1 MNDNQTFFGN
11 SRSRIISQGIMVM
24 LCIVLIAFFM
34 PKERNLGFSEPEC
47 NSIWTGEDV
56 KANFYFEV
64 EKNDRQIKAEKDSIL
79 KNAKP
84 LFRHDREIGTFQ
96 SRALGTDI
104 NNIVSAGTK
113 PIVAAQI
120 SNGYR
125 RKLQELYRRGIVAD
139 NEIAEIREKEHGMIR
154 IADGDKEPEMEL
166 PNAVSE
172 SEAYALLLESDSTN
186 IIPAVFDFKKYIKP
200 NYIYEE
206 KITEA
211 RIEKEFAG
219 ISKTLAIVRKN
230 QTIIEDGQ
238 MIDSLTYWKLNR
250 YFQLLQEEEHE
261 KASSNWFRIFIGQIA
276 FIILAMFSLLTYLYI
291 YRNDVVRNTNK
302 FIFTILAATLFPVLV
317 GITGNDHAS
326 DVFMLPFAI
335 VPMLLCLFIDHTTAF
350 VTHMTSVVICSLMLA
365 SPYEFLLLQL
375 MAGNAAILTLRE
387 LSSRSQM
394 FRCVIITFLTYSI
407 VYLCYELVVES
418 SLESMNYRMY
428 IYFIISALLMLFIYP
443 LMFIVEKAFGFISNV
458 TLIELSNLNS
468 KILQRMS
475 QEAPGTF
482 QHSMQ
487 VGNLAA
493 EAARAVDANSLEVR
507 TGALYHDLGK
517 LEEPIYFTE
526 NQNGGISPHDK
537 LNPLESAKRI
547 IGHVT
552 RGLAM
557 AEKEKLPKKIRE
569 FITTH
574 HGLSKTGY
582 FYITYKNEHPDEE
595 IDERLFQYPGP
606 RPTTKEQAILM
617 MADCVEAASHSLK
630 EYTEEEIEKMVNNI
644 IDARVADKELSLSP
658 LTFQDIDTIKNV
670 FKKRLMAIYHTRI
683 SYPSEKKKEQ

>member
-1 MNDNQTFFGN
+1 MKDSHTFFGN

-24 LCIVLIAFFM
+24 ICIVLISFFM
-34 PKERNLGFSEPEC
+34 PKERSLGFAEPEC

-64 EKNDRQIKAEKDSIL
+64 EKNDWHIKAEKDSIL
-79 KNAKP
+79 KNSKP
-84 LFRHDREIGTFQ
+84 LFRHDKEIGAFQ
-96 SRALGTDI
+96 CRTLGTDI
-104 NNIVSAGTK
+104 NNIVSASAK

-139 NEIAEIREKEHGMIR
+139 NEIDEIRKREHGMIR
-154 IADGDKEPEMEL
+154 IADGDNEPEMEL

-172 SEAYALLLESDSTN
+172 SEAYTLLLKDDSTG
-186 IIPAVFDFKKYIKP
+186 IVPSDFDFKKYIKP
-200 NYIYEE
+200 NYIYEA
-206 KITEA
+206 KISEA
-211 RIEKEFAG
+211 RIDREIAG
-219 ISKTLAIVRKN
+219 LSKTMAIVRKN

-238 MIDSLTYWKLNR
+238 RVDSLAYWKLNR
-250 YFQLLQEEEHE
+250 YFKLLEEQEHE

-276 FIILAMFSLLTYLYI
+276 FIILAMVSLLAYLYI
-291 YRNDVVRNTNK
+291 YRNDIVRTINK
-302 FIFTILAATLFPVLV
+302 FTFVILAATLFPILV
-317 GITGNDHAS
+317 GIMGNDHES
-326 DVFMLPFAI
+326 DIFTLPFAI

-375 MAGNAAILTLRE
+375 MAGNAAILSLRE

-407 VYLCYELVVES
+407 VHLCYEVVVES
-418 SLESMNYRMY
+418 SFDSMNYSMY
-428 IYFIISALLMLFIYP
+428 IYFIVSALLMLFIYP
-443 LMFIVEKAFGFISNV
+443 LMFVVEKAFGFISNV

-507 TGALYHDLGK
+507 TGALYHDMGK
-517 LEEPIYFTE
+517 LGDPIMFTE
-526 NQNGGISPHDK
+526 NQNGGINPHDN
-537 LNPLESAKRI
+537 LGPMESAKRI

-569 FITTH
+569 FIATH

-582 FYITYKNEHPDEE
+582 FYITYKNEHPDEK
-595 IDERLFQYPGP
+595 IDESLFTYPGP

-630 EYTEEEIEKMVNNI
+630 EYTEENIEKLVNNI
-644 IDARVADKELSLSP
+644 IDSRVADKELSLSP

-683 SYPSEKKKEQ
+683 SYPSEKKKE